1 MIYGGIRF
9 YERMEVKDI
18 LSYLRLIVTGD
29 DLAFQRVINQPKR
42 GIGQKSIDTI
52 FSLAK
57 ENNISMYEVVKQ
69 GLFAKNQSVLESFVD
84 MVERWKSSL
93 DGKPLEEVLTDVFE
107 QSGYRSMLEKENET
121 ERIENVKS
129 LIDDAISSVFDWGS
143 S

>member
-1 MIYGGIRF
+1 
-9 YERMEVKDI
+9 
-18 LSYLRLIVTGD
+18 VTGD

-93 DGKPLEEVLTDVFE
+93 DGKPLEEVLTDVFYG
-107 QSGYRSMLEKENET
+107 QSPE
-121 ERIENVKS
+121 
-129 LIDDAISSVFDWGS
+129 
-143 S
+143 